1 MNKKLSTKAVSKK
14 FKNEKILKV
23 ILSDNRRMFKRYSKE
38 SELLIDYDYMTQN
51 SNVLKIIRMN

>member
-1 MNKKLSTKAVSKK
+1 MNKKLSTKLVSKK